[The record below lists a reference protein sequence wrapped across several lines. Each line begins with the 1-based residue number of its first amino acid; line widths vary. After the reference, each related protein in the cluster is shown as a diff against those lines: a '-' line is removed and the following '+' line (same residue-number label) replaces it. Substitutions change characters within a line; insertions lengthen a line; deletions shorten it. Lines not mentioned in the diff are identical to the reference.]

1 MKTWREIMESPRRI
15 AEIYGTLM
23 AIALTVYFFLMYAMG
38 LAHVLE
44 LRLLNLAILLA
55 GVYYAL
61 KQYRRTHNGDL
72 NYFRAMAIGVG
83 TSTIGVS
90 TFAFILFIFL
100 RLNDDFMQHIIANEP
115 MGEYL
120 NPYIA
125 SAAIMIE
132 GVTSGCFV
140 TYVLLNWIGTTR
152 VSDPVGYS
160 D

>member
-1 MKTWREIMESPRRI
+1 MQSPRRI

-23 AIALTVYFFLMYAMG
+23 AIALSVYFLLMYALG
-38 LAHVLE
+38 LAHILE
-44 LRLLNLAILLA
+44 LRLLNLGILLG
-55 GVYYAL
+55 GVYYSI
-61 KQYRRTHNGDL
+61 KQYQRTHDGEL

-83 TSTIGVS
+83 ASTIGVT

-100 RLNDDFMQHIIANEP
+100 RLNDSFMQHIIETER

-125 SAAIMIE
+125 AAAIMIE

-140 TYVLLNWIGTTR
+140 TYVLLNWISTTK

-160 D
+160 E

>member
-1 MKTWREIMESPRRI
+1 MKTWKELMESPRRI

-23 AIALTVYFFLMYAMG
+23 AIALTVYFLIMYAVG

-61 KQYRRTHNGDL
+61 KQYRRTHNGEL
-72 NYFRAMAIGVG
+72 NYFRALAIGVAA
-83 TSTIGVS
+83 SSIGVT

-100 RLNDDFMQHIIANEP
+100 RLNDNFMMHIIANEP
-115 MGEYL
+115 MGDYL

-125 SAAIMIE
+125 AAAIMIE
-132 GVTSGCFV
+132 GVTSGFFV
-140 TYVLLNWIGTTR
+140 TFVLLNWINTTR

>member
-1 MKTWREIMESPRRI
+1 MKTWNEIMQSPRRI

-23 AIALTVYFFLMYAMG
+23 AIALTVYFFVMYAVG

-61 KQYRRTHNGDL
+61 KQYRRTHHGEL
-72 NYFRAMAIGVG
+72 NYFRAMTIGVG
-83 TSTIGVS
+83 ASTIGVS
-90 TFAFILFIFL
+90 TFAFILFVFL
-100 RLNDDFMQHIIANEP
+100 RLNDNFMQHIITHEP

-125 SAAIMIE
+125 AAAIMIE

-152 VSDPVGYS
+152 VSDPVGFS

>member
-1 MKTWREIMESPRRI
+1 MKTWNEIMKSPRRI

-23 AIALTVYFFLMYAMG
+23 ALALTVYFFVMYAVG

-44 LRLLNLAILLA
+44 LRLLNLGILLA

-61 KQYRRTHNGDL
+61 KQYRRTHDGEL

-83 TSTIGVS
+83 ASTIGVT

-100 RLNDDFMQHIIANEP
+100 RLNDNFMQHIIANEP

-125 SAAIMIE
+125 AAAIMME

-140 TYVLLNWIGTTR
+140 TYVLLNWVSTKR

-160 D
+160 E

>member
-1 MKTWREIMESPRRI
+1 MKTWNEIMESPRRI
-15 AEIYGTLM
+15 AEIYGTLI
-23 AIALTVYFFLMYAMG
+23 AIALTVYFFVMYAVG
-38 LAHVLE
+38 LAHVLS

-61 KQYRRTHNGDL
+61 KQYRRTHNGEL
-72 NYFRAMAIGVG
+72 NYFRALTIGVSA
-83 TSTIGVS
+83 STIGVT

-100 RLNDDFMQHIIANEP
+100 RLNGSFMQHIADNEP
-115 MGEYL
+115 MGQYL

-125 SAAIMIE
+125 AAAILIE
-132 GVTSGCFV
+132 GVTSGFFV
-140 TYVLLNWIGTTR
+140 TYVMLNWISTTR